1 MIAENQHQASHGT
14 RLTDSFLVLRTDGTA
29 RKVRIAIRAVT
40 DQDRC
45 RQGPERRV
53 VRAIENNMV
62 SSTGAFGRIR
72 GGNELE
78 KVRED
83 DVGSLG
89 CSLDGRF
96 RDNEAGL

>member
-1 MIAENQHQASHGT
+1 MERHERFALRLERLPIRTVAAKGQNAELSG
-14 RLTDSFLVLRTDGTA
+14 RL
-29 RKVRIAIRAVT
+29 KIIW
-40 DQDRC
+40 
-45 RQGPERRV
+45 
-53 VRAIENNMV
+53 

-83 DVGSLG
+83 DVGGLG